1 MEHKKVSGARALE
14 KAIEL
19 LFSFESNIPEQS
31 LFQISRNLK
40 FPPST
45 TRRLLKV
52 MISRRLIQQDH
63 MTKLYRLGPGISYL
77 ASVAKEGLSIRKIA
91 LPIMEHLRDVTG
103 ENTALHEL
111 RDGKRVCIE
120 KVESKEVLRDTIL
133 IGDQFPAHAG
143 ATGKVLLAHLP
154 REELKKYLNS
164 PKPLTRLTPRTITDP
179 KKLLSEL
186 ARVKKRGVAF
196 SCGERVMD
204 GLCAISAP
212 IFDAD
217 GGVHYCLTVTLTPF
231 RLQAKGREKLFNLV
245 KEGAKAISLKMGAPM
260 SHSKSN
266 SPREPGEIYNG
277 SDKRTEKKRTFV

>member
-1 MEHKKVSGARALE
+1 MVHKVLGARALE
-14 KAIEL
+14 KAIQL
-19 LFSFESNIPEQS
+19 LFSFETNIPEQS
-31 LFQISRNLK
+31 LFELSRKLR

-45 TRRLLKV
+45 THRLLKV
-52 MISRRLIQQDH
+52 MMSHRLIQQDQ
-63 MTKLYRLGPGISYL
+63 MTKLYRLGPGIAYL

-164 PKPLTRLTPRTITDP
+164 PKSLTRLTPRTITDP

-212 IFDAD
+212 IFDSD
-217 GGVHYCLTVTLTPF
+217 GEVHYCLTVTLTPF
-231 RLQAKGREKLFNLV
+231 RLQVKGREKLFNLV
-245 KEGAKAISLKMGAPM
+245 KEAAKAISQKMGAPVIK
-260 SHSKSN
+260 SKSN
-266 SPREPGEIYNG
+266 SVREPREIYNG
-277 SDKRTEKKRTFV
+277 SDKRIEKKRMFV

>member
-31 LFQISRNLK
+31 LFEISRNLK

-45 TRRLLKV
+45 ARRLLKV

-164 PKPLTRLTPRTITDP
+164 PKPLIRLTPRTITDP

-204 GLCAISAP
+204 GLCAISTP

-266 SPREPGEIYNG
+266 SPREPREVYNG
-277 SDKRTEKKRTFV
+277 SDKRTEKKRMFV